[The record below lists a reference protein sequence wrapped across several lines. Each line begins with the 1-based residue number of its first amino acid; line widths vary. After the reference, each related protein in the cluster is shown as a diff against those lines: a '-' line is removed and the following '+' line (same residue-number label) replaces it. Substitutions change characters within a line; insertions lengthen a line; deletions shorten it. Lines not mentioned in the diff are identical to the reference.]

1 MKRAAIYCRVSTA
14 DQRIESQL
22 YQLRELAAARG
33 FEVVQ
38 EYIDRGFSVSKLD
51 RPGLDPSWRQ
61 PGVGSSMSS
70 SSQRSTASPE
80 AHGIF
85 GTAR

>member
-38 EYIDRGFSVSKLD
+38 EYIDRGFSGSKAR
-51 RPGLDPSWRQ
+51 RPGLDSLMADAP
-61 PGVGSSMSS
+61 
-70 SSQRSTASPE
+70 A
-80 AHGIF
+80 
-85 GTAR
+85 